1 VKFGAATVLASCVWY
16 TLCSEIRAYE
26 ENQGLQWTM
35 SEIAGLGKTERS
47 NLAKIVRG
55 TKGTITVVDA
65 AEILGQSRAA
75 ASKMLSRWAQ
85 KGWVSR
91 IRQGMYV
98 PVPLE
103 SRTPDVSVEDP
114 WVIAARVFDP
124 CYMGGWT
131 AAEHWGLTEQIF
143 ASVVVLTTLRPKH
156 RSPEINNTRFLVRTI
171 REEALF
177 GLKSV
182 WRGQVKIRVSDPSR
196 TVIDML
202 SDPSL
207 GGGIRPVS
215 DVLRNYLTSEFR
227 SLPKLLDYAA
237 RLGNGAVFKRLGFLL
252 KLFAPEERESL
263 QACQGAMTQGKAK
276 LDPSLTGD
284 RLITRWRLWVP
295 ESWVEESGG

>member
-1 VKFGAATVLASCVWY
+1 
-16 TLCSEIRAYE
+16 
-26 ENQGLQWTM
+26 M

-55 TKGTITVVDA
+55 TKGTITVADA
-65 AEILGQSRAA
+65 AEILGQSRSA

-103 SRTPDVSVEDP
+103 SRTPDVPVEDP
-114 WVIAARVFDP
+114 WIIAERVFSP
-124 CYMGGWT
+124 CYLGGWT

-143 ASVVVLTTLRPKH
+143 ASVVVLTTSRPKD
-156 RSPEINNTRFLVRTI
+156 RSPEIRGTRFLVRTV
-171 REEALF
+171 RGEALF
-177 GLKSV
+177 GLSSV
-182 WRGQVKIRVSDPSR
+182 WRGQVKVRVSDPSR

-202 SDPSL
+202 SDPSC

-215 DVLRNYLTSEFR
+215 DVFRNYLASEFR
-227 SLPKLLDYAA
+227 SLPKLLDYAT
-237 RLGNGAVFKRLGFLL
+237 RLGNGAVFKRLGLL
-252 KLFAPEERESL
+252 LERFAPEERESL
-263 QACQGAMTQGKAK
+263 QVCQGAMTKGKAK
-276 LDPSLTGD
+276 LDPHLPGD

-295 ESWVEESGG
+295 ENWAEEAGG